1 MIKSGAPC
9 RLTVVTALEL
19 MVRPATAVLSQVKEA
34 PPEAVKVSV
43 TGPAATRA
51 WAWKGIAT
59 EAPGVVFTLAG
70 RLRAALAPLTLA
82 CVGAVMDSAKQE
94 TKTLWNTLTSLRTY
108 LN

>member
-1 MIKSGAPC
+1 M
-9 RLTVVTALEL
+9 VTTLEL

-59 EAPGVVFTLAG
+59 EAPGVVLTPAG
-70 RLRAALAPLTLA
+70 RALWGKIAPLYREVVAQITHGL
-82 CVGAVMDSAKQE
+82 SAKRLQDGLDLL
-94 TKTLWNTLTSLRTY
+94 KTLEAGATTWKLPNL
-108 LN
+108 